1 MDKYESLG
9 IVGEGSYGV
18 VVKCRHKES
27 GQIVAIKKFLEGE
40 EDAQVKKIAMREV
53 RMLKRLRHENL
64 VNLIEVFRRRRRLCL
79 VLEFVEST
87 VLDLL
92 EAKEEG
98 GLEPAAVRSYIFQLL
113 RGLEFCHTQNIIHR
127 DIKPENVL
135 ISNLGVV
142 KLCDFG
148 FARPLAGPGE
158 NCTDYV
164 ATRWYRAPELLV
176 GDTRY
181 GREVDVWAA
190 GCLFAEMLTGD
201 PLFPGDSD
209 IDQLYLIIQTT
220 GPLSKAHVELMSNN
234 PALSGLRLNTVL
246 RPRFSAKF
254 PQWPELQVH
263 FLQDCLE
270 MDPQQR
276 PGCRELLQHDFF
288 THDQFP
294 QRQLPEIKRKI
305 QQSQARI
312 SVGRLV
318 GSQRPEPADSRPEPS
333 TAIPPIAE
341 PPPPPPPPAA
351 PSHGWVK
358 DTLIGWGVPG
368 LASDPLTAL
377 LHRSSERPRPLAPVA
392 GSRSPAVLR
401 RGRETPACS
410 TCQEVTARGHA
421 ALSEKLSPR
430 LATVERALQQRRTSE
445 ARARPGLSLPNVPG
459 AGELDRG

>member
-305 QQSQARI
+305 QQEFTSNSLGRKFGSLTIGKKRKSNKLALNKENQENQDGKNEKDSRDPLKTSPYRQSQARI

-341 PPPPPPPPAA
+341 PPP
-351 PSHGWVK
+351 
-358 DTLIGWGVPG
+358 
-368 LASDPLTAL
+368 
-377 LHRSSERPRPLAPVA
+377 
-392 GSRSPAVLR
+392 
-401 RGRETPACS
+401 
-410 TCQEVTARGHA
+410 
-421 ALSEKLSPR
+421 
-430 LATVERALQQRRTSE
+430 
-445 ARARPGLSLPNVPG
+445 
-459 AGELDRG
+459 